1 MKIIISPAKTFK
13 IRKMRNMHTNC
24 LFEDKK
30 NQLVL
35 MMKTKSVEELKMIWK
50 CSDKIANDSYNL
62 YQKFDSS
69 VKGSAI
75 ESFYGI
81 QYQYMDIDSLKDV
94 EIEYLEKHLRILS
107 GLYGIL
113 RPFDQVARYR
123 LDFEDKIIN
132 MYDFWEDEIRNYFK
146 GEKIIDLASK
156 EYGQNICKYLDIK
169 PLRIEFKEET
179 LKDGCIKLKTK
190 ATSSKILRGRM
201 VNYMA
206 KNDIVEINELKNFS
220 SDGYSF
226 SDEFSDE
233 NKFVFVKSLISE

>member
-81 QYQYMDIDSLKDV
+81 
-94 EIEYLEKHLRILS
+94 
-107 GLYGIL
+107 L
-113 RPFDQVARYR
+113 RPLDQVARYR

-156 EYGQNICKYLDIK
+156 EYGQNIYKYLDIK

>member
-13 IRKMRNMHTNC
+13 IRKLQNMNNKC

-30 NQLVL
+30 NELVSI
-35 MMKTKSVEELKMIWK
+35 MKTKSEEALKMMWK
-50 CSDKIANDSYNL
+50 CSDKIANESYNL

-69 VKGSAI
+69 AKGSAI
-75 ESFYGI
+75 ASFYGI
-81 QYQYMDIDSLKDV
+81 QYQYMDIDSLV
-94 EIEYLEKHLRILS
+94 EEIDYLEKHLRILS

-113 RPFDQVARYR
+113 RPLDQIARYR
-123 LDFEDKIIN
+123 LDFEDKFIN

-156 EYGQNICKYLDIK
+156 EYGQNIYKYLDIM
-169 PLRIEFKEET
+169 PLKIEFKEEIS
-179 LKDGCIKLKTK
+179 KDGCIKLKTK

-201 VNYMA
+201 LNYMA
-206 KNDIVEINELKNFS
+206 KNNIVEINELKNFS
-220 SDGYSF
+220 CDEYSF

-233 NKFVFVKSLISE
+233 NKFVFVKSLVSE

>member
-81 QYQYMDIDSLKDV
+81 
-94 EIEYLEKHLRILS
+94 
-107 GLYGIL
+107 L
-113 RPFDQVARYR
+113 RPLDQVARYR

-156 EYGQNICKYLDIK
+156 EYGQNIYKYLDIK

-206 KNDIVEINELKNFS
+206 KNDIVEINEL
-220 SDGYSF
+220 
-226 SDEFSDE
+226 
-233 NKFVFVKSLISE
+233 